1 MNIKSLLLGSAAA
14 LVAVSGARAADA
26 IVAAEPEPVEY
37 VRVCD
42 AFGTGYFYIP
52 GTETCLRIHGYVR
65 YDMSGGELLEAH
77 SDKVLN
83 AANVATEG
91 TWNKRAR
98 ASFRV
103 STASETEMGTLRTYV
118 ETRWQFDTNTASNAA
133 QNLANTLRGY
143 SNDGEFSINFA
154 WIELGGLRIGKDES
168 FFTTW
173 TGYGG
178 SVINDTLAG
187 GYGPFDTNL
196 ISYTYNGGAFRAGL
210 SLEEGDDSFINITT
224 GARTGWGIDDY
235 MPHVVAGVGYNAGMV
250 DLSAVFAYDTRDNA
264 TFGAVTTIRG
274 GWAGKVRADVTIN
287 DMASVF
293 AMVMYGE
300 NASAYTTWAS
310 GAVTTET
317 WSVIG
322 GGSYQATDKV
332 KLNVQGQWTESNV
345 VGTSDRWSLV
355 GNMNYTLV
363 PGLVITPEVAY
374 YDNGTPTGG
383 AFGGTLRFQRSF

>member
-1 MNIKSLLLGSAAA
+1 MKIKSLLLGSAAA
-14 LVAVSGARAADA
+14 MMAVSTAQAAD
-26 IVAAEPEPVEY
+26 IIIPEPEVVEY

-42 AFGTGYFYIP
+42 AAGTGFFYIP

-65 YDMSGGELLEAH
+65 YDLGFGELNGVRAIPGAPAGDE
-77 SDKVLN
+77 
-83 AANVATEG
+83 
-91 TWNKRAR
+91 TWNARAR

-103 STASETEMGTLRTYV
+103 STWADTELGPLRTYI
-118 ETRWQFDTNTASNAA
+118 ETRWQYDTNGGADTATNANP
-133 QNLANTLRGY
+133 QVFDSTSGY
-143 SNDGEFSINFA
+143 TNAGEFSINFA
-154 WIELGGLRIGKDES
+154 YIDLAGLRIGKDES
-168 FFTTW
+168 FFTTF
-173 TGYGG
+173 TGYAGA
-178 SVINDTLAG
+178 VINDTTAG